1 MSYVTRLLLV
11 LASHVAIKTEIR
23 QQIEQLWKDHGGTLE
38 EMVLKLLGA
47 EISPASMFDFEMQ
60 VAEEFREFARQ
71 LMELAAESDR
81 GG

>member
-11 LASHVAIKTEIR
+11 LTSHAAFQAEIR
-23 QQIEQLWKDHGGTLE
+23 QQIEQLWKGHGGALE
-38 EMVLKLLGA
+38 EIMLKFLGA